1 MPRFL
6 RTLRGQLLVGLL
18 VPLIAIAFV
27 NVWFSYLNARR
38 TAYIALDHTLLASA
52 NSIAEQIR
60 ANGSG
65 INVSIPPSALGMFAA
80 GFADIV
86 YYRVTD
92 AHGRL
97 IVGYMD
103 LPPDPQRSLST
114 DFYDA
119 RFRGAQLRLVTV
131 SQPVPSQNTTLNAL
145 VTVGVTLNSTD
156 AMIRDLWVQSG
167 FQQGAL
173 VAIAF
178 VLAWLSV
185 LRGFK
190 PLLRMGREVTAR
202 RPNEFKP
209 FDEDAVQRELLPF
222 VRALNRYMERLS
234 RQLASQRRFIANAA
248 HQLRTPLTLLRTQ
261 AQMALREDDASLKD
275 EAARGVIET
284 TKQMTRLTNQ
294 LLILSKSEGDS
305 LAAAAALVDVVQ
317 LTRKVLEEYADLA
330 VERNTDLAF
339 EAAVPSAY
347 TFGDATM
354 LREVVANIAD
364 NALRYAA
371 GTALD
376 VSVDIENGRIVL
388 RVCDR
393 GPGIPSEDRELVF
406 ERFYRVRDRAGRA
419 EGSGLGLAIVREI
432 VTASGGTVELANN
445 RDGAG
450 LAVTVSLPHIAVTTD
465 SQLRQRVVE
474 DGRAPLEQ
482 NAL

>member
-18 VPLIAIAFV
+18 VPLVAIALV
-27 NVWFSYLNARR
+27 NVCFSYLNARR
-38 TAYIALDHTLLASA
+38 TAYITLDHTLLASA
-52 NSIAEQIR
+52 SSIAEQIR
-60 ANGSG
+60 ANGNG
-65 INVSIPPSALGMFAA
+65 ISVSIPPSALGMFAA

-86 YYRVTD
+86 YYRVSD
-92 AHGRL
+92 AQGRL
-97 IVGYMD
+97 ILGYMD
-103 LPPDPQRSLST
+103 LPTARRPSPSS

-131 SQPVPSQNTTLNAL
+131 SQPVPSQNATLNAL

-156 AMIRDLWVQSG
+156 AMIRDLWVESG
-167 FQQGAL
+167 VQQGAL

-178 VLAWLSV
+178 LLAWLSV

-190 PLLRMGREVTAR
+190 PLLRMGREVTVR

-234 RQLASQRRFIANAA
+234 RQLATQRRFIANAA

-261 AQMALREDDASLKD
+261 AQVALREDDPSLKD
-275 EAARGVIET
+275 EAARAVIET

-294 LLILSKSEGDS
+294 LLILSKSEGENIS
-305 LAAAAALVDVVQ
+305 ASAAFVDVVP
-317 LTRKVLEEYADLA
+317 LTRSVLEEYAAIA
-330 VERNTDLAF
+330 VERDTDLAF

-347 TFGDATM
+347 TFGDSIM
-354 LREVVANIAD
+354 LREVVANLAD

-371 GTALD
+371 GTDLD
-376 VSVDIENGRIVL
+376 VSVSVANARIVL
-388 RVCDR
+388 RVRDR
-393 GPGIPSEDRELVF
+393 GPGIPPEDRDLVF
-406 ERFYRVRDRAGRA
+406 ERFYRVRDRSGRA

-445 RDGAG
+445 VDGPG
-450 LAVTVSLPHIAVTTD
+450 LVVTVSLPHVAVTTD
-465 SQLRQRVVE
+465 EPLRQRVVE

>member
-18 VPLIAIAFV
+18 VPLIAIAV
-27 NVWFSYLNARR
+27 INVWFSYHNARR
-38 TAYIALDHTLLASA
+38 TAYITLDHTLVASA
-52 NSIAEQIR
+52 SSIAEQIR

-65 INVSIPPSALGMFAA
+65 MNVSIPPAALGMFAS

-92 AHGRL
+92 AQGRL
-97 IVGYMD
+97 IVGYID
-103 LPPDPQRSLST
+103 LPREPQQTTSAL
-114 DFYDA
+114 FYDA
-119 RFRGAQLRLVTV
+119 NFRGAPLRLVTIA
-131 SQPVPSQNTTLNAL
+131 QPVPSANATLNAL

-167 FQQGAL
+167 VQQAAL

-190 PLLRMGREVTAR
+190 PLQRMGREVTTR

-261 AQMALREDDASLKD
+261 SQMALREDDPALKD

-294 LLILSKSEGDS
+294 LLILSKSEGES
-305 LAAAAALVDVVQ
+305 TAASATLVDVVE
-317 LTRKVLEEYADLA
+317 LTRKVLEEYASIA
-330 VERNTDLAF
+330 VERDTDLSFETDVSNAYAF
-339 EAAVPSAY
+339 A
-347 TFGDATM
+347 DATM
-354 LREVVANIAD
+354 LREVVANLAD
-364 NALRYAA
+364 NALRYA
-371 GTALD
+371 GSGDVD
-376 VSVDIENGRIVL
+376 VSVSVENGRIII
-388 RVCDR
+388 RVRDR
-393 GPGIPSEDRELVF
+393 GPGIPREDRELVF
-406 ERFYRVRDRAGRA
+406 ERFYRVRERSGRA

-432 VTASGGTVELANN
+432 VSASGGTVELADNA
-445 RDGAG
+445 DGIG
-450 LAVTVSLPHIAVTTD
+450 LVVTVSLPHLAVTQD
-465 SQLRQRVVE
+465 QPLGQRVIE
-474 DGRAPLEQ
+474 DGRSPLQQ